1 VKSLRSHPGLRWLA
15 RALTLAMVAPYLVLP
30 PPARAQRSTPSV
42 YVLDFNNKTKVGGAL
57 LGRVG
62 AAQMSLQLSES
73 QNWDVV
79 PDAQVQRRIQEQGLK
94 QPFDRVN
101 RVTIA
106 TGVDATAVV
115 YGSITE
121 ARVTGAPAPQAY
133 VSVQVLVEDVS
144 TGVLIN
150 GAIADGVST
159 PRMGFSG
166 DADVLLEEALGKAAF
181 KAREFMDRFRLPE
194 GTVLNTTV
202 IGEGND
208 LDLEALINIGAR
220 QGVRKGMEMIVTRQR
235 EVVGR
240 ARVVAVDSDISTAR
254 VTTNTQGVRPEDR
267 VRAIFNFADFPITR
281 TRLRSA
287 ADAANLRASADPTEK
302 PEGAREVRVARAD
315 ARAEFIPFRQQD
327 KNLQIAQVTVD
338 EPAPVVVEEPDVDT
352 GGGSGGRKSI
362 LNNNTLKMLVGGLL
376 VMGLLQLGGRGGRN
390 ADRPDSVRAF
400 SFQQAIG
407 APGAFIR
414 VAWDRPKTIRSSQVL
429 QYIVW
434 RTDSQGLPLQPIGAA
449 DTDAIK
455 SLLDTQATRSFS
467 AFDGDPG
474 TEDAG
479 GRTTF
484 NAPGL
489 VEGVEYRYQ
498 VATAYENG
506 LEDRD
511 MDGTPDDEDFM
522 SPLSLSTKFITAIAP
537 PIIVTPTNGQAAA
550 LSSIDV
556 TWQQSRGANE
566 YVIWVS
572 SDPNF
577 SDNRTLKVGGVTR
590 TIGVD
595 QGGDLQVTRNI
606 NANTAKLRSAR
617 RVFISVGARN
627 ALDPQPKPFGAIFSA
642 PVGVDRIDE
651 PPPPPGG
658 GGGGGGSDPPAPPN
672 SANKN
677 PKKNGKKGK

>member
-1 VKSLRSHPGLRWLA
+1 VKRLRSHPGLRWLA
-15 RALTLAMVAPYLVLP
+15 RVLTVTMVAPYLLCP
-30 PPARAQRSTPSV
+30 TPARAQRSTPSV
-42 YVLDFNNKTKVGGAL
+42 YVLDFNNRTKVGGAL
-57 LGRVG
+57 LGRVA
-62 AAQMSLQLSES
+62 AAQISLQLSES

-79 PDAQVQRRIQEQGLK
+79 PDAQVQRRIQDQGLK
-94 QPFDRVN
+94 QPFDRPN
-101 RVTIA
+101 RVAIA

-133 VSVQVLVEDVS
+133 VSVQVLVEDVG

-150 GAIADGVST
+150 GAIVDGLST
-159 PRMGFSG
+159 PRMGFTG

-202 IGEGND
+202 VGEGND

-220 QGVRKGMEMIVTRQR
+220 QGVRKGMELIVTRQR

-240 ARVVAVDSDISTAR
+240 AKVVSVDSDISTAR

-287 ADAANLRASADPTEK
+287 ADAANVVASAK
-302 PEGAREVRVARAD
+302 PGDKSDDAREVRVARAD
-315 ARAEFIPFRQQD
+315 RRDEFVPFRQQD

-338 EPAPVVVEEPDVDT
+338 EPAPVVVEEPEVET
-352 GGGSGGRKSI
+352 GGGPGGKRGI
-362 LNNNTLKMLVGGLL
+362 LSNNTLKMLVGGLL

-400 SFQQAIG
+400 SFQQGIG
-407 APGAFIR
+407 SPGAFIR
-414 VAWDRPKTIRSSQVL
+414 ITWDRPKTIRSSQVL
-429 QYIVW
+429 QYIIW
-434 RTDSQGLPLQPIGAA
+434 RTDSQGLPLAPVGAA

-511 MDGTPDDEDFM
+511 MDGEPDDEDFM
-522 SPLSLSTKFITAIAP
+522 SPLSLTTKFVTAIAP
-537 PIIVTPTNGQAAA
+537 PIIVDPTNGEATA

-577 SDNRTLKVGGVTR
+577 PDNKTVKVPGVTR
-590 TIGVD
+590 TIPVD
-595 QGGDLQVTRNI
+595 QGGDLQVTRNV
-606 NANTAKLRSAR
+606 NANTSKMRNAR
-617 RVFISVGARN
+617 RVFITVGARN
-627 ALDPQPKPFGAIFSA
+627 ALDPAPQPRGAIFSA

-658 GGGGGGSDPPAPPN
+658 GGGGGGGTPPPPPT
-672 SANKN
+672 ADGK
-677 PKKNGKKGK
+677 GKKGGKKGR